1 MTWKDHR
8 TQPSSCIDC
17 GKKLDAAF
25 AADPAHPDA
34 PLPGSISICMYCHH
48 LMIYGDDMTLRNP
61 TDEEM
66 TELAG
71 DEELLQAMKLL
82 KLKSL

>member
-1 MTWKDHR
+1 
-8 TQPSSCIDC
+8 
-17 GKKLDAAF
+17 
-25 AADPAHPDA
+25 
-34 PLPGSISICMYCHH
+34 MYCHH